1 MLLNKLY
8 KNLIITKPKF
18 TLSILLIL
26 LIVFGYYSKN
36 FQLDASSDTL
46 LLENDPDLKYL
57 REVNSN
63 YGTKD
68 FLVLTYSHL
77 PNKDYDFKSENT
89 IKNIGLLK
97 NSLENLDWVDNVI
110 TILDV
115 PLLKNND
122 DPLSERIRNFKTL
135 SSADVN
141 LSKGFE
147 EIIESPIYKN
157 FVISEDGQTSGILV
171 YIKPDQKLYEFVKTK
186 NNYLER
192 KSKNQ
197 LTSNEKVSYKAFL
210 KEYDDYKKSYNK
222 QNHENINEIRKI
234 IRDHPP
240 PGKVKREKSDIYP
253 VIHLGGIPMIAD
265 DMMTFIKNDIVV
277 FGGGVF
283 LFIVL
288 TLWFVF
294 RSLLWVVIP
303 LLSCFFSVLIMIGF
317 LGLVGWK
324 VTVISSNFIALM
336 LILTMAM
343 NIHMS
348 VRYLQYRK
356 DNPEVSNID
365 SLLWTSQKMFWPI
378 LYTVLT
384 TICAFLS
391 LIFSEIKPIIDFGWM
406 MTVGLLVSMFI
417 TFTLLP
423 SVLNILSKKN
433 INYRDQ
439 KKSKITTFLANIS
452 KNNTKVIFSSAFLVI
467 IVSVI
472 GITKLEVE
480 NSFIN
485 YFNKETEIYKGM
497 KLIDNKLG
505 GTTPLN
511 IIIKFPEK
519 IDKSENED
527 DDWGEQEE
535 DDSKYWFTRDKIDK
549 ITKVHDYLDNLDSV
563 GKVISFAS
571 IVRVAED
578 LNDGKKLQG
587 LEMGVLYTKLPESIK
602 KEVIDPYISIKNNE
616 ARIGLRILDSKEDLR
631 RNELIEK
638 IDYDLKNQMGFD
650 PDEFKLAGV
659 LILFNNLLQSLFKS
673 QILTL
678 GVVMAG
684 ITVMFLI
691 LFRNITLA
699 LIGVVPNFMAAFLIL
714 GIIGLLEIP
723 LDMMTIT
730 IAAITIGIA
739 VDNSIHYIYRFKE
752 EFEKSKDYNLTLDKC
767 HNTVGVAI
775 LNTSITIVFGFSI
788 LVLSNFI
795 PTIYFGVFT
804 GIAMLLA
811 MLSVLT
817 LLPKLI
823 LTFKPFGNV

>member
-1 MLLNKLY
+1 MFEKIY
-8 KNLIITKPKF
+8 KNSIIEKPKF
-18 TLSILLIL
+18 TLLILTILLL
-26 LIVFGYYSKN
+26 SFGYFVKD

-57 REVNSN
+57 REVNTK
-63 YGTKD
+63 YGSKD
-68 FLVLTYSHL
+68 FLVLTYT
-77 PNKDYDFKSENT
+77 PKDNLLAPDT
-89 IKNIGLLK
+89 IKNLTNLK
-97 NSLENLDWVDNVI
+97 NDLVNLTWASNVI

-122 DPLSERIRNFKTL
+122 DALTERIKNFKTL
-135 SSADVN
+135 SDEDADKE
-141 LSKGFE
+141 KGFE
-147 EIIESPIYKN
+147 EIINSPIYKE
-157 FVISEDGQTSGILV
+157 FIISKDGKTSGILV
-171 YIKPDQKLYEFVKTK
+171 YIKIDKKLSDLIKTK
-186 NNYLER
+186 NNYLD
-192 KSKNQ
+192 KIDKGQ
-197 LTSNEKVSYKAFL
+197 LSAKDKKKYKKFL
-210 KEYDDYKKSYNK
+210 IKYDNYRKSYNQK
-222 QNHENINEIRKI
+222 NHQNIVEIRKI
-234 IRDHPP
+234 I
-240 PGKVKREKSDIYP
+240 EKYEDTAK
-253 VIHLGGIPMIAD
+253 IHLGGIPMIAD
-265 DMMTFIKNDIVV
+265 DMMTYIKNDIIV
-277 FGGGVF
+277 FGAGVF
-283 LFIVL
+283 LFIVC

-294 RSLLWVVIP
+294 RSLTWVFIP
-303 LLSCFFSVLIMIGF
+303 LLSCFFSVSIMVGL

-348 VRYLQYRK
+348 VRYLQFK
-356 DNPEVSNID
+356 KENPNILNSD
-365 SLLWTSQKMFWPI
+365 AILWTSKKMFWPI

-391 LIFSEIKPIIDFGWM
+391 LIFSNIKPIIDFGWM
-406 MTVGLLVSMFI
+406 MTVGLLVSLSI
-417 TFTLLP
+417 TFTLFP
-423 SVLNILSKKN
+423 AILNILSKKKA
-433 INYRDQ
+433 NYKDE
-439 KKSKITTFLANIS
+439 KKSIITSFLS
-452 KNNTKVIFSSAFLVI
+452 KVAQKNTKTIFVSALLVI
-467 IVSVI
+467 IVSII

-485 YFNKETEIYKGM
+485 YFDKKTEIYKGM
-497 KLIDNKLG
+497 KLIDDKLG
-505 GTTPLN
+505 GTTPLD
-511 IIIKFPEK
+511 IIIKFPDKEK
-519 IDKSENED
+519 EEKTD
-527 DDWGEQEE
+527 DDFDSWDDEE
-535 DDSKYWFTRDKIDK
+535 KDEAKYWFTRNKIDT
-549 ITKVHDYLDNLDSV
+549 IIKVHDYLDNLPAV

-571 IVRVAED
+571 MVRVVED
-578 LNDGKKLQG
+578 LNEGKKLQG
-587 LEMGVLYTKLPESIK
+587 LEMGILYTKIPDLIK
-602 KEVIDPYISIKNNE
+602 KEIIDPYISIENNE
-616 ARIGLRILDSKEDLR
+616 ARISLRILDSKEDLR
-631 RNELIEK
+631 RNELIKK
-638 IDYDLKNQMGFD
+638 INYDLENQLGLD
-650 PDEFKLAGV
+650 RKEFKLAGV

-678 GVVMAG
+678 GIVMAG
-684 ITVMFLI
+684 ITLMFLI
-691 LFRNITLA
+691 LFRNITLS

-752 EFEKSKDYNLTLDKC
+752 EFKKINNYNQTVEKC

-811 MLSVLT
+811 MISVLT

-823 LTFKPFGNV
+823 LIVKPFGNE